1 MRARLACAVVVLCV
15 LAALP
20 WLVGCAGSGESG
32 PAADVALATAIV
44 ADQPG
49 QITSLTIATKQLGDT
64 INAPD
69 AKAQIRRPDGTSDPV
84 PLTVAA
90 DGTKIT
96 VGPARVSP
104 PPGPG
109 PADRISQGQP
119 GHADVPVLATVVAS
133 TPGEITS
140 ATVEAL
146 GPGDTMNIDGATAHV
161 QHADG
166 TSDPVSLAINDA
178 HTLVTLGR
186 APVHTGNW
194 NNQYWTLETL
204 AIDGPVS
211 VTDGPTGHTTVVGS
225 LAFSFGV
232 KPDGTAMAPT
242 QIHATIPT
250 VGTAEDR
257 RVVVDGLEPARGYT
271 WTVITDKDGGM
282 YYSHPHVADTSG
294 QAIIPDSLGRIT
306 AEILSGP
313 KSRIELC
320 FAGWPRYPPPPEGP
334 PTDGGAPG
342 GGGVPTGLDSLI
354 ITGPLR
360 FKDGHT
366 GTWAELGGLC
376 FGFEVLPSTM
386 TVAPDSIAFSI
397 PTNRGGTNRTVVVA
411 GLAPGDFAETAIES
425 ARGRMYESRI
435 YRADPSGGITIT
447 DAFANLTAHDLSGPR
462 SSFALFF
469 ARTDSNGDGLPDYF

>member
-1 MRARLACAVVVLCV
+1 MRARLACAVFVLCV
-15 LAALP
+15 SAALP

-32 PAADVALATAIV
+32 PAADVAIMTAIV

-49 QITSLTIATKQLGDT
+49 QITSLAIATKQAGDT

-69 AKAQIRRPDGTSDPV
+69 AKAEIRRPDGTADPV
-84 PLTVAA
+84 ALKVAA

-96 VGPARVSP
+96 VGRARVSP
-104 PPGPG
+104 PVSGA
-109 PADRISQGQP
+109 ADRVSQGQP
-119 GHADVPVLATVVAS
+119 GHADVPVLATVVAP

-140 ATVEAL
+140 ATVETL
-146 GPGDTMNIDGATAHV
+146 EPGDTMNIEGATAHV

-166 TSDPVSLAINDA
+166 TSDPVTLSIDDA

-186 APVHTGNW
+186 APVSPDNW
-194 NNQYWTLETL
+194 GSQYWTLETL
-204 AIDGPVS
+204 VIDGPMS
-211 VTDGPTGHTTVVGS
+211 VTDGPTGHTTIVGS

-232 KPDGTAMAPT
+232 KPDGMAMAPK

-257 RVVVDGLEPARGYT
+257 RVVVDGLEPARGYA
-271 WTVITDKDGGM
+271 WTIITDRDGGM
-282 YYSHPHVADTSG
+282 YYSHPYVADTSG

-320 FAGWPRYPPPPEGP
+320 FAGWPRYPPPPTGP
-334 PTDGGAPG
+334 PTNGGAPG
-342 GGGVPTGLDSLI
+342 GGGVPTRLDALI

-366 GTWAELGGLC
+366 GTWTELGGLC
-376 FGFEVLPSTM
+376 FGFEVLPSAVV
-386 TVAPDSIAFSI
+386 VAPDSLAFSI

-425 ARGRMYESRI
+425 THRRMYESRI
-435 YRADPSGGITIT
+435 YRADASGGITLT